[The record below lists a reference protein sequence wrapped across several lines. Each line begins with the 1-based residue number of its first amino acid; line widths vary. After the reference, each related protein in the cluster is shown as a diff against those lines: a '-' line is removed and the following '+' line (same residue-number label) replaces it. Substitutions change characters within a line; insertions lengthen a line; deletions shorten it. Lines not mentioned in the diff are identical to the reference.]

1 MRYGDGTHNDQIAK
15 LMAGLYLTLRGTP
28 IMYYGEEIGMENND
42 PARKEDVKDPMGI
55 TGWPGYK
62 GRDGERTPMQWDDS
76 ANAGFTKA
84 AKSWLPVPPSAKTHN
99 VASEWNEPNSILQ
112 FYRQL
117 LVLHHRNHALLD
129 GDYVSLNQDD
139 PNVLAYLR
147 RYKNEAVLVVLNMSG
162 TAQRV
167 SFNLSAQG
175 FSSTKAKTLLT
186 TSTPVPSGKLD
197 QIALEP
203 FAVYI
208 AQVSR

>member
-1 MRYGDGTHNDQIAK
+1 
-15 LMAGLYLTLRGTP
+15 
-28 IMYYGEEIGMENND
+28 
-42 PARKEDVKDPMGI
+42 
-55 TGWPGYK
+55 
-62 GRDGERTPMQWDDS
+62 MQWDDS

-84 AKSWLPVPPSAKTHN
+84 AKPWLPVPPSAKTHN
-99 VASEWNEPNSILQ
+99 VASELSDPNSILQ

-117 LVLHHRNHALLD
+117 LLLHHRNHALLD

-139 PNVLAYLR
+139 PNVLSYLR

-162 TAQRV
+162 TAQQVR
-167 SFNLSAQG
+167 FNLSAQG

-186 TSTPVPSGKLD
+186 TSAPAPSGQLD